1 MTQTPVGYST
11 YELDFERLKKDSN
24 KWVESLRTEAWL
36 SFKNLGFPTA
46 RKGNEPWKYTNVKTI
61 AETPVILGSHP
72 VPNVSLNEIS
82 EIAPWSNDWTN
93 IVFVNGRF
101 MDDLSNIDGTEA
113 QVSTLNMAFSENS
126 KDIEEALG
134 KTAKWKEDAFIAL
147 NTAFIQDGVY
157 IKVPQNI
164 KVEKPINVLFLTMPK
179 DEPEVSYP
187 RILIDCQANSQLTVY
202 ESYIGMTDGKYFTNS
217 VSEITLREGSLLEH
231 VRIMYESEESF
242 HIGTSR
248 VSQASSSKFNSKVFE
263 RRVGLGRFDLLTNLE
278 GPQSS
283 CDLNGL
289 YFTSGQQH
297 VDNYINID
305 HKEPHATSRLY
316 YKGILDG
323 KSRAVFGGTVYVQP
337 GAIKTDSRQEDK
349 NLVLSPD
356 AEIDSKPAL
365 FIWADDVVCGH
376 GATAGNIDQDTVFYM
391 RSRGLDLETASRL
404 LIFGFASEIIEKID
418 DGHLRDYIESLFLE
432 SLPSYKFEF

>member
-1 MTQTPVGYST
+1 M
-11 YELDFERLKKDSN
+11 
-24 KWVESLRTEAWL
+24 
-36 SFKNLGFPTA
+36 
-46 RKGNEPWKYTNVKTI
+46 
-61 AETPVILGSHP
+61 
-72 VPNVSLNEIS
+72 PNVSLNEIS

>member
-242 HIGTSR
+242 HIGTSS

-365 FIWADDVVCGH
+365 FIWEDDVVCGH

>member
-72 VPNVSLNEIS
+72 VPNISLNEIS

>member
-1 MTQTPVGYST
+1 M
-11 YELDFERLKKDSN
+11 
-24 KWVESLRTEAWL
+24 
-36 SFKNLGFPTA
+36 
-46 RKGNEPWKYTNVKTI
+46 
-61 AETPVILGSHP
+61 GSHP

-187 RILIDCQANSQLTVY
+187 RILIDSQANSQLTVY

-283 CDLNGL
+283 CDLN
-289 YFTSGQQH
+289 
-297 VDNYINID
+297 
-305 HKEPHATSRLY
+305 
-316 YKGILDG
+316 
-323 KSRAVFGGTVYVQP
+323 
-337 GAIKTDSRQEDK
+337 
-349 NLVLSPD
+349 
-356 AEIDSKPAL
+356 
-365 FIWADDVVCGH
+365 
-376 GATAGNIDQDTVFYM
+376 
-391 RSRGLDLETASRL
+391 
-404 LIFGFASEIIEKID
+404 
-418 DGHLRDYIESLFLE
+418 
-432 SLPSYKFEF
+432 